1 MFFSDQRDLK
11 EFNLLNDPRFTVRD
25 ADFAMAVRTTDQYVG
40 MDLVNLLLS
49 K

>member
-1 MFFSDQRDLK
+1 MFFSDQRDFK
-11 EFNLLNDPRFTVRD
+11 EFNLLNDTRLTFRD

-40 MDLVNLLLS
+40 VYLANFLWS